1 MNRLDE
7 LPWDV
12 LWLIRAHK
20 GCMTIQRAWRRH
32 QTLQVLEHALM
43 LYRLLKAMRREQDL
57 VEASRLDSDIIM

>member
-1 MNRLDE
+1 
-7 LPWDV
+7 
-12 LWLIRAHK
+12 
-20 GCMTIQRAWRRH
+20 MTIQRAWRRH